1 MHLARFL
8 SAECGAMTAV
18 EHTKVPN
25 CDYAEDIVLMTNSPT
40 HLQSQLDRF
49 YRYTQRKGLELNTDK
64 DYGLLHCR
72 SHFLLVQWHTV
83 GGC

>member
-1 MHLARFL
+1 MLQAALSNMQALAYSFTNDLARFL

-25 CDYAEDIVLMTNSPT
+25 CDYADNIVLMTNSPT

-49 YRYTQRKGLELNTDK
+49 YRYTQRKGYK
-64 DYGLLHCR
+64 I
-72 SHFLLVQWHTV
+72 
-83 GGC
+83 